1 MGRTC
6 TTNQLVDPVGDA
18 VGAARGI
25 VGTDTAAIAGRT
37 LGLAGRPLDGHA
49 RRRRSAH
56 PEDAQRHDYRLGRA
70 GLPPPGA
77 PRARHRAAQAPT

>member
-25 VGTDTAAIAGRT
+25 VGTDTVAIAGRT
-37 LGLAGRPLDGHA
+37 V
-49 RRRRSAH
+49 
-56 PEDAQRHDYRLGRA
+56 
-70 GLPPPGA
+70 
-77 PRARHRAAQAPT
+77 AAVMVQSSSCR